1 MRSYR
6 LSLIIAITVCTI
18 VLAGAFL
25 GRFVPVLADLKA
37 VFTRWAAIL
46 AGVALLVAVLNLI
59 KTHIQR
65 MMNMEKDSFQSIVLV
80 FSFTFVVT
88 VGLLGWFSPSTAQS
102 ATDTVTSPF
111 IAAQRTFL
119 GIFQYLQLQ
128 IEAWLSALLAIFL
141 LSAGLRWLRKNP
153 SLASFLFILASVI
166 FLLGLVQ
173 LNLANLP
180 AALVPLVTL
189 PNVLRQWLMDVP
201 VLAAVRGIWLGLAL
215 ASLTMGIRVLLGV
228 DRPYGGD

>member
-1 MRSYR
+1 MRSDR
-6 LSLIIAITVCTI
+6 LSLIIAITVCTV

-25 GRFVPVLADLKA
+25 GGFVPVLADLKA

-65 MMNMEKDSFQSIVLV
+65 IMKSEKGTVQSTILV

-88 VGLLGWFSPSTAQS
+88 VGLLGWFSPTTAQQ
-102 ATDTVTSPF
+102 ATDAVTNPF
-111 IAAQRTFL
+111 ITAQKAFT
-119 GIFQYLQLQ
+119 GTFQYLQLQ

-153 SLASFLFILASVI
+153 SLASFLFILASIV

-173 LNLANLP
+173 LNLPDLP
-180 AALVPLVTL
+180 AALMPLVTL
-189 PNVLRQWLMDVP
+189 PTVLRQWLMDVP

-215 ASLTMGIRVLLGV
+215 ASLTLGVRVLLGV